1 MAKDGKTR
9 TPAERPADGTP
20 ARGSSRRDID
30 AFLEKVKT
38 IPSASTGRGRL
49 IFALD
54 ATMSRQPTWDAACRL
69 QGEMFAEAGR
79 SGGLDVQLVYYRGFG
94 ECRASKWVG
103 DTTALRDLM
112 TAIDCRGGLTQI
124 GKVLAHARRETQK
137 RRVQAMVFVGDA
149 LEEPVDALAAKAGEL
164 GILGLPVFVFQEGSD
179 RDVEAAYREIARL
192 SGGAYARFNQNAAAE
207 LAELLRAVAIF
218 AAGGRKALAATK
230 SASAQLLLGQIK

>member
-1 MAKDGKTR
+1 MAKDDKTKA
-9 TPAERPADGTP
+9 PAERRSDPALAP
-20 ARGSSRRDID
+20 ASARRDID
-30 AFLEKVKT
+30 AFLTKVKAVPAT
-38 IPSASTGRGRL
+38 PAGRGRL

-69 QGEMFAEAGR
+69 QAEMFTEAGR
-79 SGGLDVQLVYYRGFG
+79 VGGLDVQLIYYRGFG

-103 DTTALRDLM
+103 DTGALRDLM

-124 GKVLAHARRETQK
+124 GKVLTHARRETQK

-149 LEEPVDALAAKAGEL
+149 LEEPVDGLAAKAGEL
-164 GILGLPVFVFQEGSD
+164 GILGLPVFVFQEGHD
-179 RDVEAAYREIARL
+179 RDVEAGYREIARL

-218 AAGGRKALAATK
+218 AAGGRKALAASK
-230 SASAQLLLGQIK
+230 GASAQLLLGQIK